1 MITRILPQELI
12 DEIRTLEGAYPVT
25 VGVHDVP
32 FTKCDWTTAKVL
44 VVLSFSFSETGRG
57 IVSNV
62 GSDVWIKIKSVIENL
77 QQSIGSHDR
86 LDVQFSLQVNYKAS
100 VNIDVNMHKVCV
112 ALPTQVS
119 QQITCLSEEH
129 SIRLTTGFFRNPSTV
144 KEWH

>member
-1 MITRILPQELI
+1 MITRTLPDELM

-77 QQSIGSHDR
+77 QQSAGSHDR
-86 LDVQFSLQVNYKAS
+86 LDVQFTLQVNTTATVS
-100 VNIDVNMHKVCV
+100 VDVNIHKVFA

-119 QQITCLSEEH
+119 QQLTYLSEEIL
-129 SIRLTTGFFRNPSTV
+129 SNRLQGSSVTLRL
-144 KEWH
+144 